1 MYFQIF
7 EIKPTNEPMKF
18 IYLLAAVAA
27 LSFSSCK
34 TENKAKTE
42 IALGDTIQTAS
53 GLQYYYLKKGEGR
66 KVETGSKMGT
76 YLSLKVE
83 DNVVW
88 NTNELP
94 DSLFTFVA
102 DYSRLIKGFTEMS
115 LLLREGDEVVCIL
128 PDSLAY
134 GAKGAGDIIPPHATL
149 VYDQF
154 KVIQVD
160 APKAF
165 LSDLL
170 FTDLK
175 DKSLEDAVN
184 TFNRIVKGSD
194 SLKYHT
200 DNEQM
205 NRVWEQLTADSL
217 HQKAYVYADQFGE
230 LTNDNRL
237 KYRSVLSMESMGEF
251 LKAKDK
257 LELLLVSDPDNERM
271 QEKMIDLCKKH
282 SESK

>member
-1 MYFQIF
+1 
-7 EIKPTNEPMKF
+7 MKF

-34 TENKAKTE
+34 TGNKAKTE

-53 GLQYYYLKKGEGR
+53 GLQYYYLRKGEGR

-237 KYRSVLSMESMGEF
+237 KYRSILSMESMGEF

-257 LELLLVSDPDNERM
+257 LELLLVADPDNERM